1 MAGFSKTKEDIKA
14 LTGSKRERA
23 EKLVNK
29 LDFMETQLRN
39 LQKTIRKNGWVE
51 EYQNGANQSGIKKSS
66 EGEVY
71 NTLIKNYTNALK
83 QLEQLLG
90 GVSGE
95 DELEQFLNND

>member
-1 MAGFSKTKEDIKA
+1 MAGFTKTKNDIRQ

-39 LQKTIRKNGWVE
+39 LQKEIKGKGWVE
-51 EYQNGANQSGIKKSS
+51 EYQNGANQSGLKKSS
-66 EGEVY
+66 AGEVY

-90 GVSGE
+90 GISGE

>member
-1 MAGFSKTKEDIKA
+1 MAGFTKTKKDISQ

-39 LQKTIRKNGWVE
+39 LQKSIKENGWIE
-51 EYQNGANQSGIKKSS
+51 TYQNGANQSGVKKSS

-83 QLEQLLG
+83 QLEQLLD

-95 DELEQFLNND
+95 DELEQFLRDD